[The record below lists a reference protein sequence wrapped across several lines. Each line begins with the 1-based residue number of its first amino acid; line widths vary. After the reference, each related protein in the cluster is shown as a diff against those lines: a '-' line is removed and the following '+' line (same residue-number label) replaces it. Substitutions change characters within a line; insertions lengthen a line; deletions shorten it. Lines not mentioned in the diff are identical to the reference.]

1 MAENIEKVK
10 RYQVIEDNGGG
21 LTLVTFDGN
30 GNVDY
35 FNSGYCGFN
44 SFCGKL
50 YTGDYEPIIDIKTF
64 SLTQV
69 LLMQHG
75 KKALASKHLEAL
87 KTFSDLADL
96 KSA

>member
-35 FNSGYCGFN
+35 FNSQRVRICAILF
-44 SFCGKL
+44 
-50 YTGDYEPIIDIKTF
+50 
-64 SLTQV
+64 
-69 LLMQHG
+69 
-75 KKALASKHLEAL
+75 
-87 KTFSDLADL
+87 
-96 KSA
+96 